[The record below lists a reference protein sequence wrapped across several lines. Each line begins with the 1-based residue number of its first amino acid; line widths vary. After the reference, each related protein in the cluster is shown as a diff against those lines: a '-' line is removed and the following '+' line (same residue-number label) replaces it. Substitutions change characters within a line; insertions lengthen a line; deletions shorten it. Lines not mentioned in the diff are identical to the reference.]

1 MRLLYTQEKS
11 GAAIYQ
17 KILQIRYCYV
27 AYLIAQDCA
36 CDEAEK
42 MIVWDCGREGKCLKK
57 LCQALKGEYR

>member
-1 MRLLYTQEKS
+1 MRSLYTLEKS

-17 KILQIRYCYV
+17 KILQIRYCPV

-42 MIVWDCGREGKCLKK
+42 MIV
-57 LCQALKGEYR
+57 